1 MDIRY
6 PAVLEAQEGAGWLVR
21 FPDLDDT
28 FTEGASR
35 EEALFNAGEV
45 LSAMLSWRLDN
56 DRPIPEP
63 TPDLS
68 EAVYIAPDARTQ
80 SALLIRRARGERSLA
95 DIARVLQTTW
105 PAAERLEDPRHWP
118 SLRQLDRAA
127 AALGKR
133 LVLRFE

>member
-1 MDIRY
+1 MEILY
-6 PAVLEAQEGAGWLVR
+6 PAILEPQSGGGFCVR
-21 FPDLDDT
+21 FVDFDEA
-28 FTEGASR
+28 FTEGETV
-35 EEALFNAGEV
+35 EEAQFNAIDV
-45 LSAMLSWRLDN
+45 LTLTLEGRLEEGL
-56 DRPIPEP
+56 PIPGP
-63 TPDLS
+63 TPELAD
-68 EAVYIAPDARTQ
+68 AVYIAPDARTQ

>member
-6 PAVLEAQEGAGWLVR
+6 PAVFEAQEGAGWLVR

-35 EEALFNAGEV
+35 EEALFNAAEV

-63 TPDLS
+63 TPELAD
-68 EAVYIAPDARTQ
+68 AVYIAPDARTQ

-95 DIARVLQTTW
+95 DIARALQTTW